1 MAFAILIAIT
11 LNFCGAVFPFLL
23 PYVWVSRCPMRR
35 ARSGAAL
42 GSRLDPIVGV
52 FFLGCMTYSHLF
64 EALRRF
70 FSSGDLLNGV

>member
-1 MAFAILIAIT
+1 MASTAT
-11 LNFCGAVFPFLL
+11 TH
-23 PYVWVSRCPMRR
+23 
-35 ARSGAAL
+35 SGSSS
-42 GSRLDPIVGV
+42 GGTIRVIDPIVGV